1 MESTQSISAGWNS
14 KERENQSL
22 LLPNQQDF
30 LLAVLKSQAACG
42 PRRFQSHTSKV
53 HSSMDLSSTR
63 AVQWFNSRGSSY
75 GAAAH
80 MSSCTAA
87 LHTVPLHSSTTAAS
101 GYQRQGS
108 GWQGSTDHAVCTAAT
123 TKYTSKQHSNNNKK
137 ALQHLGREESAKKE
151 IVEKENRR
159 AMWTWVIF
167 VSVPPRACYTPM
179 CATAGLIT
187 GMATLLSADTPHNT
201 TLCKSLPL

>member
-1 MESTQSISAGWNS
+1 
-14 KERENQSL
+14 
-22 LLPNQQDF
+22 
-30 LLAVLKSQAACG
+30 
-42 PRRFQSHTSKV
+42 
-53 HSSMDLSSTR
+53 
-63 AVQWFNSRGSSY
+63 
-75 GAAAH
+75 